1 MEQWKYVS
9 ENTTD
14 YLSLHDCECE
24 HIYYADNRVIM
35 KMEWMEILESHPN
48 NMFPEAHQSG
58 QGIIELVGPQIVEC
72 IYDKAGVQEVMSDV
86 TRLDFREL
94 EIIEFEEILK
104 EGGYENSMY
113 MIKASKQGVYDNVA
127 LTLRY
132 KSSIVKFNELQDVS
146 WFVNFGKK

>member
-14 YLSLHDCECE
+14 FLSLHDCECE

-35 KMEWMEILESHPN
+35 KMKWMEILESHPN
-48 NMFPEAHQSG
+48 NMFAEAHQSG
-58 QGIIELVGPQIVEC
+58 RGIIELVEPQIVEC
-72 IYDKAGVQEVMSDV
+72 IYYKAGVQEQMSDV
-86 TRLDFREL
+86 TQLNFRDL
-94 EIIEFEEILK
+94 EILKFEEIPK

-113 MIKASKQGVYDNVA
+113 MIQGVYDNVS
-127 LTLRY
+127 LTIRY
-132 KSSIVKFNELQDVS
+132 KSSMVKFNELKDVS

>member
-14 YLSLHDCECE
+14 LISLHDCDCE

-48 NMFPEAHQSG
+48 NMFAEAHQSG
-58 QGIIELVGPQIVEC
+58 QGIIELVEPQIVEC
-72 IYDKAGVQEVMSDV
+72 IYEKSGVQEELGNIFK
-86 TRLDFREL
+86 LDFRNL
-94 EIIEFEEILK
+94 EILKFEEIPK
-104 EGGYENSMY
+104 EHGYENRMY
-113 MIKASKQGVYDNVA
+113 MIKASGKGVYDNVA

-132 KSSIVKFNELQDVS
+132 KTSFVKFNEWKDVS
-146 WFVNFGKK
+146 WFVNFGKT

>member
-9 ENTTD
+9 KNTTEF
-14 YLSLHDCECE
+14 LSLHDCECE

-35 KMEWMEILESHPN
+35 KMDWMEILESHPN

-58 QGIIELVGPQIVEC
+58 QGIIELVEPRIVEC
-72 IYDKAGVQEVMSDV
+72 IYDKAGVQEGMSDV
-86 TRLDFREL
+86 TQVDFREL
-94 EIIEFEEILK
+94 EILKFEEIPK

-113 MIKASKQGVYDNVA
+113 MINASKQDVYDNVS
-127 LTLRY
+127 LTIRY
-132 KSSIVKFNELQDVS
+132 KSSIVKFNELKDIS

>member
-1 MEQWKYVS
+1 
-9 ENTTD
+9 
-14 YLSLHDCECE
+14 
-24 HIYYADNRVIM
+24 
-35 KMEWMEILESHPN
+35 
-48 NMFPEAHQSG
+48 
-58 QGIIELVGPQIVEC
+58 
-72 IYDKAGVQEVMSDV
+72 VQEVMSDV

-113 MIKASKQGVYDNVA
+113 MIKASKQGFYDNVA

>member
-14 YLSLHDCECE
+14 LISLHDCDCE

-48 NMFPEAHQSG
+48 NMFAEAHQSG
-58 QGIIELVGPQIVEC
+58 QGIIELVEPQIVEC
-72 IYDKAGVQEVMSDV
+72 IYEKSGVQEELGNIFK
-86 TRLDFREL
+86 LDFRNL
-94 EIIEFEEILK
+94 EILKFEEIPK
-104 EGGYENSMY
+104 EHGYENRMY
-113 MIKASKQGVYDNVA
+113 MIKSSREGVYDNVA

-132 KSSIVKFNELQDVS
+132 KTSFVKFNEWRDVS
-146 WFVNFGKK
+146 WFVNFGKT